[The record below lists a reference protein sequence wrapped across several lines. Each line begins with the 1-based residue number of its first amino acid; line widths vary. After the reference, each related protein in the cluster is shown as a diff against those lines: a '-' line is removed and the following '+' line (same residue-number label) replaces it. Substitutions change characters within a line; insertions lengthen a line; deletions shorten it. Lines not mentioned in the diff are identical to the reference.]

1 MNVRNEVK
9 SHLVCEGVTMQE
21 VLEKIGTAVW
31 MEQEHFPICREKLH
45 RETLRY
51 KEAVELADVLGI
63 RDCMEKERVS
73 AYGERTE
80 SECR

>member
-21 VLEKIGTAVW
+21 VLEKL
-31 MEQEHFPICREKLH
+31 EQQYGWSSSISNLSGKLH

-51 KEAVELADVLGI
+51 KEVVELADVLGYEI
-63 RDCMEKERVS
+63 VWKKR
-73 AYGERTE
+73 G
-80 SECR
+80 

>member
-21 VLEKIGTAVW
+21 VLKKL
-31 MEQEHFPICREKLH
+31 EQQYGWSRGISNLSGKLH

-51 KEAVELADVLGI
+51 KEVVELADVLGYEI
-63 RDCMEKERVS
+63 VGKKR
-73 AYGERTE
+73 G
-80 SECR
+80 